1 MDLRSEI
8 AKTIKRLTIQE
19 KHEILK
25 NKLRFWIVN
34 NEITLNDLLWNC
46 KQNKVQL
53 SCIVLNKLAA
63 LYGQGKEG
71 VNLDYTIAFN
81 IYEFSA
87 ELGRYI
93 IFNKIIHT
101 VYYGYNL

>member
-1 MDLRSEI
+1 MDLRSEV

-34 NEITLNDLLWNC
+34 NEISLNDLLWNC
-46 KQNKVQL
+46 REKKIQL
-53 SCIVLNKLAA
+53 SCIVLNKLAS

-71 VNLDYTIAFN
+71 VNLDYTIAFT

-87 ELGRYI
+87 ELGR
-93 IFNKIIHT
+93 
-101 VYYGYNL
+101 